1 MTVNDAV
8 VKRIINL
15 LAEKK
20 IPFIT
25 VFNKADEV
33 SARENKTMY
42 VVETCIYDSEGTSY
56 SAIAFYISNG
66 VYFEVMID
74 SISTPFDPEWLFE
87 FDVEKYVPD
96 QNTWTLPRFWSGE
109 RKALK

>member
-1 MTVNDAV
+1 MPKEWGDVSIKTVN
-8 VKRIINL
+8 
-15 LAEKK
+15 EKEVFDF
-20 IPFIT
+20 PNGNYQTRYT
-25 VFNKADEV
+25 VSN
-33 SARENKTMY
+33 ENKTMY

-96 QNTWTLPRFWSGE
+96 QNT
-109 RKALK
+109 